1 MTTTTRRRGGRTLGL
16 AVLGEDARGDL
27 VELVDVLEDR
37 VLGDLLALDAELL
50 ERHEA
55 RVGLAQDGVAVTRD
69 DLARVERLPDELDN
83 LVLGRVVAELL
94 LHADDEAKDLL
105 VGEAVERAGQT
116 AERGRVRQER
126 VRKGRAD
133 EVSRVRRDVAALVV
147 SVQRIVEADE
157 LDEAL
162 RLAEADLRREV
173 VRQVLR
179 LVDGGHVRGA
189 VAVLVVVLRA
199 REGGVVKMGRE
210 GRGKEGQLPRLSRRR
225 SLAQLHREARER
237 GRTMRAAMVNDL
249 ATQSSESS
257 RAGTQ

>member
-1 MTTTTRRRGGRTLGL
+1 M
-16 AVLGEDARGDL
+16 LGEDARGDL

-189 VAVLVVVLRA
+189 VAVLVVVLRVESVVKEG
-199 REGGVVKMGRE
+199 EGGRASA
-210 GRGKEGQLPRLSRRR
+210 SRSSRPR
-225 SLAQLHREARER
+225 SLTQLHREEARER
-237 GRTMRAAMVNDL
+237 ERTMRAAMVNDL